1 MVEIK
6 VDTSEFKGEGSD
18 VIKELAGM
26 IKEKTKAEVETG
38 ANSINIKGDDK
49 VLTKSYVRVLL
60 RKFLHKKELKK
71 YFRVLMEKENVL
83 KLKEKKGAEEEE
95 EE

>member
-18 VIKELAGM
+18 VIKELADM
-26 IKEKTKAEVETG
+26 LKEKTNAEINTTSSGIEIKSKENTVTKA
-38 ANSINIKGDDK
+38 
-49 VLTKSYVRVLL
+49 YVRVLL

-71 YFRVLMEKENVL
+71 YFRVLIEKENVL
-83 KLKEKKGAEEEE
+83 KLKAIKGAEEEE
-95 EE
+95 D

>member
-1 MVEIK
+1 MVEFK

-18 VIKELAGM
+18 VIKELADLL
-26 IKEKTKAEVETG
+26 KEKTKAEIDT
-38 ANSINIKGDDK
+38 ASDCINMKGK
-49 VLTKSYVRVLL
+49 EKTLTKAYVRVLL

-71 YFRVLMEKENVL
+71 YFRVIIEKENVL

-95 EE
+95 D